1 MGYSTWLENDEE
13 TNRANGKNACM
24 FSPAH
29 VAKIINVVEFKE
41 SYRKIKQ
48 RQ

>member
-1 MGYSTWLENDEE
+1 MGYSTWHENDEE
-13 TNRANGKNACM
+13 TNRANGKNVCI